1 MAGSEVPNEVA
12 FTLLWRAGAGA
23 ETGVPIFISS
33 AILGVWVANAAAIF
47 SAPEGIDDGG
57 TFVWRP
63 AVALV
68 SGFEAVALAAFV
80 VEHVVLRAN
89 LRRATASASVCV
101 ESFGEIA
108 CVPVLVGST
117 FLG

>member
-1 MAGSEVPNEVA
+1 LAGSEVPNEVA

-23 ETGVPIFISS
+23 ETGVPIFISI

-80 VEHVVLRAN
+80 VEHVVLRAY
-89 LRRATASASVCV
+89 LGRATASASVWV
-101 ESFGEIA
+101 VGFGEIA